1 MASRV
6 SGSIPAPPS
15 KSFTHRAIV
24 LAALSR
30 GPCHIQRPLL
40 AEDTEATMAGMSA
53 FGAEITRTREGLRV
67 SAGALHAADAPIDAR
82 NSGTTLRLLTGV
94 AALFEGETVLTGDS
108 SLRKRPMGPLLD
120 ALESLGA
127 PARSLGGDGQAPVG
141 VRGIVHGGRTSVP
154 GSVSSQFLSS
164 LLIVC
169 PLADGSSE
177 VRVVPPIR
185 SASYVEMTRRTMR
198 SFGVEVDVDADT
210 FRISGGQAYRP
221 TDILIPGDFSS
232 AAFPLVAAAITDGD
246 VTVEGL
252 DPETPEGDRRI
263 VDLLRSFGA
272 RVDTAP
278 DRVRVRSGDLVGQT
292 VDVGDTPDLFPVL
305 AVLASQADG
314 ETRFVHGEHLP
325 LKESDRIA
333 ATVSMLRAVGGR
345 AEPTV
350 DGCIVRG
357 PDRLHGA
364 FVDARGDHRMM
375 MAAAVAGLA
384 AGGPLDI
391 SDPWCFRVS
400 YPSFLD
406 DMRALGALQAVVG

>member
-1 MASRV
+1 
-6 SGSIPAPPS
+6 
-15 KSFTHRAIV
+15 
-24 LAALSR
+24 
-30 GPCHIQRPLL
+30 
-40 AEDTEATMAGMSA
+40 
-53 FGAEITRTREGLRV
+53 
-67 SAGALHAADAPIDAR
+67 
-82 NSGTTLRLLTGV
+82 
-94 AALFEGETVLTGDS
+94 
-108 SLRKRPMGPLLD
+108 MG
-120 ALESLGA
+120 
-127 PARSLGGDGQAPVG
+127 
-141 VRGIVHGGRTSVP
+141 
-154 GSVSSQFLSS
+154 
-164 LLIVC
+164 
-169 PLADGSSE
+169 
-177 VRVVPPIR
+177 
-185 SASYVEMTRRTMR
+185 
-198 SFGVEVDVDADT
+198 SFGVEVDVVADT
-210 FRISGGQAYRP
+210 FRVSGGQAYRP

-252 DPETPEGDRRI
+252 DSESPDGDRRL

-272 RVDTAP
+272 RVDTAR

-333 ATVSMLRAVGGR
+333 ATVSMLRALGGR
-345 AEPTV
+345 AEPTP

-357 PDRLHGA
+357 PDRLHGT

>member
-1 MASRV
+1 
-6 SGSIPAPPS
+6 
-15 KSFTHRAIV
+15 
-24 LAALSR
+24 
-30 GPCHIQRPLL
+30 
-40 AEDTEATMAGMSA
+40 
-53 FGAEITRTREGLRV
+53 
-67 SAGALHAADAPIDAR
+67 
-82 NSGTTLRLLTGV
+82 
-94 AALFEGETVLTGDS
+94 
-108 SLRKRPMGPLLD
+108 MG
-120 ALESLGA
+120 
-127 PARSLGGDGQAPVG
+127 
-141 VRGIVHGGRTSVP
+141 
-154 GSVSSQFLSS
+154 
-164 LLIVC
+164 
-169 PLADGSSE
+169 
-177 VRVVPPIR
+177 
-185 SASYVEMTRRTMR
+185 
-198 SFGVEVDVDADT
+198 SFGVEVDVVADT
-210 FRISGGQAYRP
+210 FRVSGGQAYRP
-221 TDILIPGDFSS
+221 TDIQVPGDFSS

-252 DPETPEGDRRI
+252 EPESPDGDRRI

-272 RVDTAP
+272 RVDTAR
-278 DRVRVRSGDLVGQT
+278 DRVRVRSGDLVGQR

-333 ATVSMLRAVGGR
+333 ATVSMLRALGGR
-345 AEPTV
+345 AEPTP

-357 PDRLHGA
+357 PDRLHGT

>member
-1 MASRV
+1 
-6 SGSIPAPPS
+6 
-15 KSFTHRAIV
+15 
-24 LAALSR
+24 
-30 GPCHIQRPLL
+30 
-40 AEDTEATMAGMSA
+40 MAGMSA
-53 FGAEITRTREGLRV
+53 FGAEITPTSEGLRI
-67 SAGALHAADAPIDAR
+67 SAGPLHAADAPIDAR

-94 AALFEGETVLTGDS
+94 AALCQGQTIMTGDS

-127 PARSLGGDGQAPVG
+127 HARSLGGDGRAPVEI
-141 VRGIVHGGRTSVP
+141 RGGLHGGRTSVP
-154 GSVSSQFLSS
+154 GGVSSR
-164 LLIVC
+164 
-169 PLADGSSE
+169 PLADGPSE
-177 VRVVPPIR
+177 IRVVPPIR

-198 SFGVEVDVDADT
+198 SFGVEVDVVADT
-210 FRISGGQAYRP
+210 FRVSGGQAYRP
-221 TDILIPGDFSS
+221 TDIQVPGDFSS

-246 VTVEGL
+246 VTIEGL
-252 DPETPEGDRRI
+252 DPESPDGDRRL

-345 AEPTV
+345 AEPTQTGASSAV
-350 DGCIVRG
+350 RIVSMGR
-357 PDRLHGA
+357 
-364 FVDARGDHRMM
+364 
-375 MAAAVAGLA
+375 
-384 AGGPLDI
+384 
-391 SDPWCFRVS
+391 SS
-400 YPSFLD
+400 
-406 DMRALGALQAVVG
+406 MRAETTG